1 MSSSPRIV
9 LIGPPASGKTKI
21 GREVSRTLGEPFV
34 DTDSLITQRWGPIP
48 EIFAEHG
55 EPWFR
60 EREAE
65 VIEQALTEPGV
76 LSLGGGAVIT
86 ESSRVALRGHP
97 VALLMIS
104 EEAVSH
110 RVADS
115 TKRPLLTDGVES
127 WKRLV
132 EARMPWYRECAEVEV
147 DVSHRQP
154 ADVASELVSWLD
166 TRESDG

>member
-21 GREVSRTLGEPFV
+21 GRELSRTLGEPFV

-55 EPWFR
+55 EAWFR
-60 EREAE
+60 EKEAE

-86 ESSRVALRGHP
+86 ESTRVALRGHP

-110 RVADS
+110 RVLDS

-127 WKRLV
+127 WKSLV

>member
-21 GREVSRTLGEPFV
+21 GRELSRTLGEPFV

-55 EPWFR
+55 EAWFR
-60 EREAE
+60 EKEAE

-86 ESSRVALRGHP
+86 ESTRVALRGHP
-97 VALLMIS
+97 IALLMIS

-115 TKRPLLTDGVES
+115 SKRPLLTDGVES